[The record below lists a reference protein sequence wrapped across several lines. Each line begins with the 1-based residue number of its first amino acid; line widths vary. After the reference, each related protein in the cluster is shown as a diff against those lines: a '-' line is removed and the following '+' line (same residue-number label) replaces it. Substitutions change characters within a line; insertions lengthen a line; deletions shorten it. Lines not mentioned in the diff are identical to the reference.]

1 MRRVVITGLG
11 VVAPNGIGKDDFWNA
26 CVNGRSGV
34 RKITAFDASTFPV
47 KIAGE
52 VKDFDP
58 SPFIPD
64 SMRKSMKVMGRAARF
79 GVGAAGLALQDS
91 GISMENE
98 NSERVGV
105 VIGTGI
111 VPIDLPEIMPMLQK
125 IVQEDGTFDLS
136 NLDPNNSS
144 HMFPLWLLKLLPN
157 MVSAHISMMFN
168 AQGPNS
174 TVTTACVAGT
184 QAIGEGFRMVARG
197 EADVA
202 IAGGADSRLDPLLLM
217 AYTALGT
224 LSRCTDRPPEEVSRP
239 FDRTRDGFVLG
250 EGAGIL
256 ILEDLERARRRG
268 AKIYA
273 EVLGFGSS
281 FDAYSIIK
289 PDPDGR
295 GAARAIRNALEE
307 ARVDPTEIGY
317 INAHG
322 TSTRLNDSMETVA
335 IKKIFG
341 DDHSKTVP
349 ISSIKSMIGHSIA
362 ASGALEAVV
371 LALSLSENV
380 VPPTIN
386 LHNPDPK
393 CDLDCVPL
401 TARDTNHKMALS
413 TSFGFGGQNGALV
426 MKAA

>member
-34 RKITAFDASTFPV
+34 RNITAFDASTFPV

-58 SPFIPD
+58 TPFIPD

-125 IVQEDGTFDLS
+125 VVQEDGTFDLS
-136 NLDPNNSS
+136 NLDPNSSS

-184 QAIGEGFRMVARG
+184 QAVGEGFRMVARG
-197 EADVA
+197 EADVV

-224 LSRCTDRPPEEVSRP
+224 LSRCNDRPPEEVSRP
-239 FDRTRDGFVLG
+239 FDRSRDGFVLG

-256 ILEDLERARRRG
+256 ILEDLERAKRRG

-341 DDHSKTVP
+341 ETHAKTVP

-362 ASGALEAVV
+362 ASGALESVV
-371 LALSLSENV
+371 LAMSLSENV

-401 TARDTNHKMALS
+401 FARDTNHKLALS

-426 MKAA
+426 MRAA

>member
-1 MRRVVITGLG
+1 
-11 VVAPNGIGKDDFWNA
+11 
-26 CVNGRSGV
+26 
-34 RKITAFDASTFPV
+34 
-47 KIAGE
+47 
-52 VKDFDP
+52 
-58 SPFIPD
+58 
-64 SMRKSMKVMGRAARF
+64 MRKSLKVMGRAARF

-91 GISMENE
+91 GLSMENE
-98 NSERVGV
+98 DPERVGV
-105 VIGTGI
+105 VVGTGI
-111 VPIDLPEIMPMLQK
+111 VPIEIPELMPMLQR
-125 IVQEDGTFDLS
+125 VVEADGTFDLNQLDQS
-136 NLDPNNSS
+136 NTTPL
-144 HMFPLWLLKLLPN
+144 FPLWLLKYLPN

-184 QAIGEGFRMVARG
+184 QAIGEGFRLVARG
-197 EADVA
+197 DADIV

-217 AYTALGT
+217 AYTALNT
-224 LSRCTDRPPEEVSRP
+224 LSRSTDRPPEEVSRP

-250 EGAGIL
+250 EGAGML
-256 ILEDLERARRRG
+256 VLEDYDRARKRG
-268 AKIYA
+268 AKVYA

-295 GAARAIRNALEE
+295 GAARAIRCAMDE
-307 ARVDPTEIGY
+307 ARVDPSEIGY

-322 TSTRLNDSMETVA
+322 TSTRLNDQMETVA
-335 IKKIFG
+335 VKKVFGDHRSKKI
-341 DDHSKTVP
+341 P

-362 ASGALEAVV
+362 ASGAVEAVA
-371 LALSLSENV
+371 LAMALSEEV

-386 LHNPDPK
+386 LHHPDPN

-401 TARDTNHKMALS
+401 TARDHAPRMALS